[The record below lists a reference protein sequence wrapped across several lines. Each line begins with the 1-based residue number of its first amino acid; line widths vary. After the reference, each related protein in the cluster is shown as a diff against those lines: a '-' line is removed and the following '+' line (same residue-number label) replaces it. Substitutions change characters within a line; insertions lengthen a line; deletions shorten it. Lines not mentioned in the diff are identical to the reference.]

1 MPAAPG
7 GEHPLPRGSP
17 WPPRI
22 RGERWSSSGGGASC
36 ARGPLESAGSAGQL
50 WAAATGRRAA
60 LKRKRPRWGPH
71 RPETRSNAASHCR
84 RRLALAVCVRSG
96 SRQVIRTGTAKTAQ
110 QSGPQGEGSGER
122 GAPAWFS
129 TALTRAPSPGGSAW
143 AALPPA
149 RLPVPV
155 APRLAARPPTV
166 MFARQSI
173 KCLLSWPVILGDG
186 RVAGT
191 TLWRPDGR
199 ST

>member
-22 RGERWSSSGGGASC
+22 RGERWSVVGRRNWPQGGPKAK
-36 ARGPLESAGSAGQL
+36 
-50 WAAATGRRAA
+50 AAT
-60 LKRKRPRWGPH
+60 LGPH

-96 SRQVIRTGTAKTAQ
+96 SRQVIRNGTAKTAQ
-110 QSGPQGEGSGER
+110 QSGPQGERSGER

-155 APRLAARPPTV
+155 APRLAARPPFPTV
-166 MFARQSI
+166 DAPRASFRQ
-173 KCLLSWPVILGDG
+173 
-186 RVAGT
+186 AA
-191 TLWRPDGR
+191 PDGR
-199 ST
+199 RGRAL